1 MTVAEKLLNGEIAL
15 AGRIGDGSS
24 FETTDSELAEA
35 VWDVI
40 NGKAM
45 IVSRDGVIYWPVD
58 FQPR

>member
-1 MTVAEKLLNGEIAL
+1 
-15 AGRIGDGSS
+15 
-24 FETTDSELAEA
+24 